1 MASIFSYSGMHKNV
15 LGYAVEMDAKNFCDQ
30 FYSKTSNRARKPS
43 SSDISRSVK
52 SKKKNRFKRK

>member
-1 MASIFSYSGMHKNV
+1 MHKNV